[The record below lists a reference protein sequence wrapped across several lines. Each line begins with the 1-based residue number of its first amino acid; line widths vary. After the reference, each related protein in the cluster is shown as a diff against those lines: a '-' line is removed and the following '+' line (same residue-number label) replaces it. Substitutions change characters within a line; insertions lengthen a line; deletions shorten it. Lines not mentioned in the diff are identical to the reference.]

1 MTAAQSAHTTPEPPL
16 EVQVGKRL
24 RERHLTIATA
34 ESSTGGLIAERLTAI
49 SGSSEYVMGGVVAYA
64 DRIKQQLL
72 GVQEETLIAHGAVSE
87 PVACQMADGAR
98 ELFGADAALSVT
110 GIAGP
115 GGATATKPVGLT
127 YVGLSA
133 ADGTW
138 VRRYIWH
145 GDRTHNRQSAADA
158 AFRLLLDYLDGK
170 HETARDSG

>member
-1 MTAAQSAHTTPEPPL
+1 MTTADSAHTAPPL
-16 EVQVGKRL
+16 EAQVGERL
-24 RERHLTIATA
+24 RARHLTIATA
-34 ESSTGGLIAERLTAI
+34 ESSTGGLIAARLTAI

-72 GVQEETLIAHGAVSE
+72 GVQEATLIAHGAVSE

-98 ELFGADAALSVT
+98 ALFGTDVALSVT

-133 ADGTW
+133 TDGTW
-138 VRRYIWH
+138 VRRYTWH

-158 AFRLLLDYLDGK
+158 AFRLLLDYLDGT
-170 HETARDSG
+170 HETARD